1 MPHPLVTV
9 VHKVTGYI
17 ETVPKAYFE
26 TLSHVFRLAEEG
38 DLKSAYAVAEA
49 ALHGVP
55 EASAPEAPAEAAPAE
70 EKEG

>member
-1 MPHPLVTV
+1 MPNLVQV

-26 TLSHVFRLAEEG
+26 TLKHVFRLAEEA
-38 DLKSAYAVAEA
+38 DLRSAYAVNEA
-49 ALHGVP
+49 ALHSDLP
-55 EASAPEAPAEAAPAE
+55 AEAPADAAPAV